1 MVLTIILSIIIIL
14 SFVVIWILVKTNETE
29 KKLYDELHE
38 ISFEERENLK
48 HDYEDQ
54 LRQLNFKVTYCN
66 DSLKNAEEQI
76 ESQSVM
82 EDSLRQALEHSQQE
96 LKEANALI
104 VKLDFE
110 KSQSIKTTKPKK
122 VKNVS

>member
-1 MVLTIILSIIIIL
+1 MVLTIILSIIILL
-14 SFVVIWILVKTNETE
+14 SFVVIWVLIKTNETE
-29 KKLYDELHE
+29 EKLYDELHE

-54 LRQLNFKVTYCN
+54 IRQLNFKVTYCN

-82 EDSLRQALEHSQQE
+82 EDSLRQTIENLQNE
-96 LKEANALI
+96 LKKANSLI
-104 VKLDFE
+104 VKLDSE
-110 KSQSIKTTKPKK
+110 KTQSKTTKPKK
-122 VKNVS
+122 VKVV

>member
-1 MVLTIILSIIIIL
+1 MVLTIILAIIIIL
-14 SFVVIWILVKTNETE
+14 SFVVIWVLIKTNETE
-29 KKLYDELHE
+29 EKLYDELHE

-54 LRQLNFKVTYCN
+54 IRQLNFKVTYCN

-82 EDSLRQALEHSQQE
+82 EDSLRQTIENLQNE
-96 LKEANALI
+96 LKKANSLI
-104 VKLDFE
+104 VKLDSE
-110 KSQSIKTTKPKK
+110 KTQSKTTKPKK
-122 VKNVS
+122 VKVV